1 MNWRPQYLVVAMV
14 LMAYSFCYADTIS
27 VTSLPSSI
35 SVTGSLSNPNDVIL
49 YTFDVT
55 AQSSVSFQTWSYGGG
70 TNAAG
75 QTISAG
81 GFLIQELALYSG
93 GSELTEFT
101 QGTNTGCGPAAT
113 DAYGYCGDI
122 AGTKTLGP
130 GVYTLALLAFGNY
143 PNSLSLSDGFSG
155 TGTFATY
162 GDTLTQNYA
171 FDITDAT
178 PNIAPIPEPATLVL
192 LGSGLLVAS
201 LKLRKRAS

>member
-93 GSELTEFT
+93 GSELTE
-101 QGTNTGCGPAAT
+101 
-113 DAYGYCGDI
+113 
-122 AGTKTLGP
+122 
-130 GVYTLALLAFGNY
+130 
-143 PNSLSLSDGFSG
+143 
-155 TGTFATY
+155 
-162 GDTLTQNYA
+162 
-171 FDITDAT
+171 
-178 PNIAPIPEPATLVL
+178 
-192 LGSGLLVAS
+192 
-201 LKLRKRAS
+201 LRKAPTPGAVQPRPMPMGIAEILQEPKPLVPEFTRWLCWLSATIPTVYRFRMALAVPAPSPHTAIR